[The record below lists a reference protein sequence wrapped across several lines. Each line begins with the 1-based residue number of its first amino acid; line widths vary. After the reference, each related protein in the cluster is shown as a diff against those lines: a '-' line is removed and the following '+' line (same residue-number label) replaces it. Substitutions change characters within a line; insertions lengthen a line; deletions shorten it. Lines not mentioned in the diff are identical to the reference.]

1 MSMSMT
7 RLGIGVGQEQE
18 QEPEPEFSPRAGKF
32 KNGRLR
38 QPCKKVAAPHHWAY
52 LAQARVLY
60 DRDQV
65 GGGGLPHLPEP
76 GVPGFLADATYGGQL
91 SQQLQETSVIVL
103 KEEKKTIL
111 RQIKETLSQD
121 KYGFLSYELSL
132 QALTIA
138 NIFSS
143 VVRESITSGGQI
155 RWNFQ
160 DVIFRYLF
168 QDTVMVFS
176 IQFI

>member
-1 MSMSMT
+1 ME
-7 RLGIGVGQEQE
+7 R
-18 QEPEPEFSPRAGKF
+18 
-32 KNGRLR
+32 RLR

-103 KEEKKTIL
+103 KEEKK
-111 RQIKETLSQD
+111 Q
-121 KYGFLSYELSL
+121 Y
-132 QALTIA
+132 
-138 NIFSS
+138 
-143 VVRESITSGGQI
+143 
-155 RWNFQ
+155 
-160 DVIFRYLF
+160 
-168 QDTVMVFS
+168 
-176 IQFI
+176 

>member
-1 MSMSMT
+1 MSMT